1 MANLGNLL
9 GKLAN
14 QVLQPFGL
22 QILTNVSFLDR
33 IPDLSDSEKSLLLTC
48 SRFSM
53 ASQERLLSTFLAC
66 KYVVQNDIPG
76 DFVECGVWRGGNA
89 FLAKKYS
96 RCLIVQGTYGCLT
109 LLLA

>member
-1 MANLGNLL
+1 MCL
-9 GKLAN
+9 
-14 QVLQPFGL
+14 
-22 QILTNVSFLDR
+22 FLDR
-33 IPDLSDSEKSLLLTC
+33 IPDLTDSEKNILLTC

-89 FLAKKYS
+89 FLAKKVFAMLNS
-96 RCLIVQGTYGCLT
+96 PRNVWLFDTFTGMTKPT
-109 LLLA
+109 SHDKFASSNEPA